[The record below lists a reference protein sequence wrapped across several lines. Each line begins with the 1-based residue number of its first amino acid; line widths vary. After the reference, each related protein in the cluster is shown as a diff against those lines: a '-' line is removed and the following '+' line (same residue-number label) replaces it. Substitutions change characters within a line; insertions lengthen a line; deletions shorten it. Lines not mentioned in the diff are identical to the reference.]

1 MNHGRD
7 HDGRLLLLLMTMKYR
22 GCGCSL
28 SRPRENGRGRGM
40 QTTLEN
46 TSKMLSVDGFGA
58 TATATI
64 AAAKFTAQSLLTY
77 QIYTKAGNCHSS
89 QVLSFNFW
97 ISDQTPK
104 TLS

>member
-1 MNHGRD
+1 
-7 HDGRLLLLLMTMKYR
+7 
-22 GCGCSL
+22 
-28 SRPRENGRGRGM
+28 M

-46 TSKMLSVDGFGA
+46 TAKMSVDGFGA

-64 AAAKFTAQSLLTY
+64 AAAKFTAQSVLTY

-104 TLS
+104 TLSQNHQADKHE